1 MPLYEYHCGQCDLT
15 FESLIRS
22 ASDQPSCPECRSI
35 EVDKLLSVPA
45 TAQTAGGSAGMLPLS
60 GGNGA
65 APSFGC
71 GRPQCGS
78 GRCAGLD

>member
-1 MPLYEYHCGQCDLT
+1 MPLYEYHCEPCDFT

-22 ASDQPSCPECRSI
+22 ASDQPSCPQCRSI
-35 EVDKLLSVPA
+35 NVEKQLSVPA
-45 TAQTAGGSAGMLPLS
+45 SPQSTGARGGMLPLS
-60 GGNGA
+60 A
-65 APSFGC
+65 AASGSPSFGC